1 MKVFVYEH
9 ITSGALIN
17 ESLPVSL
24 AHEGNEMLAAVVHDM
39 ALLTNIELIIL
50 RDFRLNPLSDIMT
63 NSHHQSLIIDK
74 EMSFHQHYT
83 QSIKQADAVLIIAP
97 ETDGLLQS
105 LQQSVLNQGKKLL
118 GCAPQATQIC
128 TDKIACH
135 QQLVSNHVQTPHT
148 VTASNWLLNSFDS
161 ASGFIIKPRD
171 GAGCL
176 DTLFFGNSSAVAAY
190 LTSRSLDVEQTIVQ
204 PYIEGNTLSLSLLCD
219 DKTSRVLAINQQHIQ
234 LDEGQ
239 LSFHGCSVNGVVE
252 AQFSLTQA
260 TAIAQQT
267 HRAISGLWGFIG
279 IDLIVTDNQAYVV
292 DINPRL
298 TTSYVALHQSL
309 SLNPAQLLLTMMEQ
323 GLAALPSISQRHAIE
338 III

>member
-17 ESLPVSL
+17 ESLPASL
-24 AHEGNEMLAAVVHDM
+24 AREGNEMLAAVVHDM
-39 ALLTNIELIIL
+39 ALLTNIELSIL
-50 RDFRLNPLSDIMT
+50 RDFRLEPLLDIVTNP
-63 NSHHQSLIIDK
+63 NHQCLIIDNDI
-74 EMSFHQHYT
+74 SFHQHFIQT
-83 QSIKQADAVLIIAP
+83 IKHADAVLIIAP
-97 ETDGLLQS
+97 GTDGLLQN
-105 LQQSVLNQGKKLL
+105 LQQSVLNQGTQLL
-118 GCAPQATQIC
+118 GCQPIATQIC
-128 TDKIACH
+128 TDKIACY
-135 QQLVSNHVQTPHT
+135 QQLTSNNVLTPYT
-148 VTASNWLLNSFDS
+148 VTGSNWLLNTFDS
-161 ASGFIIKPRD
+161 ASGFIVKPRD

-176 DTLFFGNSSAVAAY
+176 DTLFFANSSAVTAY
-190 LTSRSLDVEQTIVQ
+190 LTTNSIDTEQTIVQ
-204 PYIEGNTLSLSLLCD
+204 PYIEGKPLSLSLLCD

-234 LDEGQ
+234 LDDGQ
-239 LSFHGCSVNGVVE
+239 LSFHGCSVNSVEE

-260 TAIAQQT
+260 TVIAQQT
-267 HRAISGLWGFIG
+267 HRAIPGLWGFIG

-309 SLNPAQLLLTMMEQ
+309 SLNPAQLLLTMMTQ